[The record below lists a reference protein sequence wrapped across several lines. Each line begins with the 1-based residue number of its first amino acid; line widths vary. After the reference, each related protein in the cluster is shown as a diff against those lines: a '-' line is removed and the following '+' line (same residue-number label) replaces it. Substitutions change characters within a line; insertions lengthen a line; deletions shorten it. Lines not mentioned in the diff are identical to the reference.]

1 MGRCMERHRYPSKA
15 LLSGIMARTAASGS
29 ARAGRA
35 VIVLSTTVPVTL
47 RFLSGQARRLR
58 EEGFEVVLLSSP
70 GRELDSM
77 AAREGASVVAVPMK
91 RRPSPISD
99 VCALVRQIIAFRR
112 LRPSIVSA
120 STPKAGLLGMIAAAY
135 IGVPVRHYLVRGL
148 PLATAP
154 IWQRPVL
161 WSMEF
166 VACRIA
172 HQVQCVSHSLRDDIV
187 RRGLAKPDKC
197 VVLCHGSSN
206 GVDAEVRFNPSR
218 FSVHQR
224 EEVRR
229 EFGVPPDCLLVGFV
243 GRLCKDKG
251 VLELLAAWEHVSRRR
266 PRAHLLILGPLD
278 GSEPILSRRLEQLR
292 SSGRAT
298 VLTEFREPDDCYLA
312 MDLMVLPSHREGF
325 PNVVL
330 EASATSLPVVTTD
343 AVGCRDS
350 VIDGVTGRVVAV
362 GDVAA
367 LVGALEE
374 YIDSP
379 ATRSTH
385 GAAGRA
391 RVLKEF
397 RPDDI
402 VKAQVALFQALLAT
416 RGRETGPTS

>member
-1 MGRCMERHRYPSKA
+1 
-15 LLSGIMARTAASGS
+15 MARTAASGS

-218 FSVHQR
+218 FSVYQR

-330 EASATSLPVVTTD
+330 EASATALPVVTTD
-343 AVGCRDS
+343 AVGCRDA

-374 YIDSP
+374 YIDNP

-391 RVLKEF
+391 RVLQEF

-402 VKAQVALFQALLAT
+402 VKAQVALFQALLDT
-416 RGRETGPTS
+416 RGRETGPSS